1 MYTPITV
8 ATFPYIKYATKASY
22 LVVGTLVIDLGQN
35 PVHPAISREEDG
47 VVRSRL
53 LLQLDGD
60 WHQLVIPIH
69 VEQAQWST
77 GVVAL
82 PEREPVQY
90 FHVAEVHTSSLVV
103 CVGAM
108 GTGMHCKINNF

>member
-1 MYTPITV
+1 M
-8 ATFPYIKYATKASY
+8 TKGSY
-22 LVVGTLVIDLGQN
+22 LEACTLVIDLGQH

-47 VVRSRL
+47 VVFSRL

-77 GVVAL
+77 GVVAV

-90 FHVAEVHTSSLVV
+90 FHIAEVHTSSLVV
-103 CVGAM
+103 
-108 GTGMHCKINNF
+108 

>member
-1 MYTPITV
+1 MTKV
-8 ATFPYIKYATKASY
+8 PYLEAC
-22 LVVGTLVIDLGQN
+22 TLVIDLGQH

-47 VVRSRL
+47 VVFSRL

-77 GVVAL
+77 GVVAV

-90 FHVAEVHTSSLVV
+90 FHIAEVHTSSLVV
-103 CVGAM
+103 YSCVGVM
-108 GTGMHCKINNF
+108 GTWV